1 MNKKIISIIL
11 ILLLMASALP
21 TFAVGGGPSSWAE
34 LGVNQMLEQ
43 KLIPLDLQSDYQ
55 KNITRGEFARLLIPA
70 MEAILRTDINGDFE
84 YEITKE
90 PFSDTSETN
99 VMKAYSSNII
109 GGIGNNKFN
118 PNGLIT
124 REQVAIMMVNAV
136 DSIEMLSYITKKPTV
151 TDDKDISSWAK
162 AYVYAALNNGLMN
175 GTGNGNYA
183 PKGNVTREQAILMVN
198 NVVTSF
204 LDSGSIYAHKTLMDT
219 QYENYLA
226 ELKSMMIWKL
236 LGSKPIKTDLATI
249 IDQDINTMTS
259 LFGVLDY
266 ENYIKFS
273 TVDLSSG
280 GTYVDSEGNEFIYDT
295 ESYQFVVYG
304 LSIYHNNGKV
314 IGFTLDNNTAF
325 DGSISGYQTSYLY
338 NDAVAFLGNTEKFD
352 DGSALVYGDVDG
364 YHINLVFDDI
374 TKSSISVTIVKLQ

>member
-1 MNKKIISIIL
+1 MTKKAISIIVL
-11 ILLLMASALP
+11 LLLMASSFP
-21 TFAVGGGPSSWAE
+21 VYAVTNSPSSWAQS
-34 LGVNQMLEQ
+34 GVNQMLEQ
-43 KLIPLDLQSDYQ
+43 KLIPADLQSDYQ
-55 KNITRGEFARLLIPA
+55 KFITRGEFARLLIPA
-70 MEAILRTDINGDFE
+70 MEAILSTDINSEFE

-90 PFSDTSETN
+90 PFSDTKETN
-99 VMKAYSSNII
+99 VMKAYSNNII

-118 PNGLIT
+118 PSRLIT

-136 DSIEMLSYITKKPTV
+136 DSIEMLSYIIKKPV
-151 TDDKDISSWAK
+151 VADDKDVSSWAK

-198 NVVTSF
+198 NVVENFINSQ
-204 LDSGSIYAHKTLMDT
+204 SIYGHKTLLDT
-219 QYENYLA
+219 QYENYLTS
-226 ELKSMMIWKL
+226 LKSMMIWKL

-314 IGFTLDNNTAF
+314 IGFTLDNNSAF

>member
-1 MNKKIISIIL
+1 MTKKAISIIV
-11 ILLLMASALP
+11 LLLLISSTLP
-21 TFAVGGGPSSWAE
+21 VFAVSNAPSSWAQE
-34 LGVNQMLEQ
+34 GVNQMLEQ
-43 KLIPLDLQSDYQ
+43 NLIPLDLQSDYQ

-70 MEAILRTDINGDFE
+70 MEAILSTDINSEFE
-84 YEITKE
+84 YEINKSPFADTK
-90 PFSDTSETN
+90 ETN
-99 VMKAYSSNII
+99 VMKAYSNDII

-118 PNGLIT
+118 PTGLIT

-136 DSIEMLSYITKKPTV
+136 DSIEMLSYIIKKPAI

-198 NVVTSF
+198 NVVGSF
-204 LDSGSIYAHKTLMDT
+204 VSTGSIYAHKTLLDAE
-219 QYENYLA
+219 YENYLVT
-226 ELKSMMIWKL
+226 LKSMMIWKL

-249 IDQDINTMTS
+249 IDQDINTMTN

-280 GTYVDSEGNEFIYDT
+280 GTYVDIEGNEFIYDT

-304 LSIYHNNGKV
+304 LSVYHNNGKV

-338 NDAVAFLGNTEKFD
+338 NDAVSFLGNTEKYD
-352 DGSALVYGDVDG
+352 DGSAIVYGDVDG
-364 YHINLVFDDI
+364 YHISLVFDDM